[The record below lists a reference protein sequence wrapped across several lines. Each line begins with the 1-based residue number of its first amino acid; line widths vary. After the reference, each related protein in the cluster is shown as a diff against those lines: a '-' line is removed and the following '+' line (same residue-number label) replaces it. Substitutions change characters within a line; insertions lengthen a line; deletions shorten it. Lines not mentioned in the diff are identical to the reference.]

1 MVAATDAVIAI
12 FELDR
17 IINKKSTVMKML
29 GKALT
34 LLLAVMAT
42 LAADAQ
48 QKLTWSVD
56 FGTVFENREGDNYY
70 SPDQTIF
77 FTRLSPEVGLSML
90 DGMHNIAGGVSW
102 IQPVGNGWRDYKLC
116 PTLYYSYKS
125 PTWRVAVGML
135 PRTMLLEEMHT
146 VLLSDS
152 MRYRQ
157 PNIRGV
163 LLQYVKP
170 KGFFELSLDWRS
182 LQTDTQREAFNVNF
196 NGRWNPCGALLV
208 GGRVQLNHLA
218 KSSSDYED
226 QGVNDDITVNPYV
239 GLNLSHRSAL
249 DSLEI
254 KAGPIINIER
264 DRRYDDGWR
273 VPCGVLVDAV
283 AEWRRLGIKET
294 FYAGKNLYPLYPRYG
309 SLLNM
314 GDPNYQAKL
323 YSRTDVYA
331 YIFRN
336 KYVDFRASLDF
347 HYTKEAF
354 TFWQNLTVRVF
365 IGKR

>member
-1 MVAATDAVIAI
+1 
-12 FELDR
+12 
-17 IINKKSTVMKML
+17 MKML

-125 PTWRVAVGML
+125 PTWRLAVGML

-182 LQTDTQREAFNVNF
+182 LQTDTQREAFNVNL

-218 KSSSDYED
+218 KSSSNYED
-226 QGVNDDITVNPYV
+226 QGVNDDIKVNPYV
-239 GLNLSHRSAL
+239 GLICRIVRLSTASKSRRDPSSTLSATVATTMGGVCPVECWLMLWQSGAGWASRRRSMPG
-249 DSLEI
+249 
-254 KAGPIINIER
+254 K
-264 DRRYDDGWR
+264 
-273 VPCGVLVDAV
+273 
-283 AEWRRLGIKET
+283 T
-294 FYAGKNLYPLYPRYG
+294 FIR
-309 SLLNM
+309 S
-314 GDPNYQAKL
+314 
-323 YSRTDVYA
+323 
-331 YIFRN
+331 I
-336 KYVDFRASLDF
+336 RAM
-347 HYTKEAF
+347 A
-354 TFWQNLTVRVF
+354 RC
-365 IGKR
+365 

>member
-1 MVAATDAVIAI
+1 
-12 FELDR
+12 
-17 IINKKSTVMKML
+17 
-29 GKALT
+29 
-34 LLLAVMAT
+34 
-42 LAADAQ
+42 
-48 QKLTWSVD
+48 
-56 FGTVFENREGDNYY
+56 
-70 SPDQTIF
+70 
-77 FTRLSPEVGLSML
+77 
-90 DGMHNIAGGVSW
+90 
-102 IQPVGNGWRDYKLC
+102 
-116 PTLYYSYKS
+116 
-125 PTWRVAVGML
+125 
-135 PRTMLLEEMHT
+135 
-146 VLLSDS
+146 

-163 LLQYVKP
+163 LLQYVKL